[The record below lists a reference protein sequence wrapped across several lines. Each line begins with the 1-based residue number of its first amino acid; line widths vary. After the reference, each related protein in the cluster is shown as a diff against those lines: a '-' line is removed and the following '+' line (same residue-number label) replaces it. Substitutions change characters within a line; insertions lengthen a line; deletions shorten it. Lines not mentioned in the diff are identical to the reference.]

1 MTEPKINPLSR
12 LIAEEKRPYGSSELF
27 DHYIEEREQFL
38 EKNRI
43 KKIDQENTK
52 LLGCTFYPNLRKYNA
67 KKESRLSKSICSGS
81 TGLGV

>member
-1 MTEPKINPLSR
+1 
-12 LIAEEKRPYGSSELF
+12 LIAEEKRPYGTSELF

-43 KKIDQENTK
+43 RKIEEENKK
-52 LLGCTFYPNLRKYNA
+52 LLGCTFYPNLRKNKV
-67 KKESRLSKSICSGS
+67 KKENRLSKSICSGS